1 MSNKNNTEMS
11 NKCQISTTL
20 ERVTNVKP
28 AKLLN
33 ELQMLNKN
41 NTGVSYKC
49 QIRIIL
55 EWATHVK

>member
-55 EWATHVK
+55 E

>member
-1 MSNKNNTEMS
+1 MN

-33 ELQMLNKN
+33 ELQMSNKN
-41 NTGVSYKC
+41 NTEMSNKC

-55 EWATHVK
+55 K